1 MKDFKKKQWVT
12 MSPSHR
18 HHPVAFITCGTYT
31 HTHTHKIKKKKLVL
45 GTQLSIEKKYFF
57 SVPTEMHEEC

>member
-18 HHPVAFITCGTYT
+18 HHPVAFIICGTYT
-31 HTHTHKIKKKKLVL
+31 HTHTHKIKKKKLGAL
-45 GTQLSIEKKYFF
+45 GTQLKMEKNIF
-57 SVPTEMHEEC
+57 SFPTEMHEEC